1 MKLKVKN
8 EKLGE
13 VFSRAGLSLLLC
25 VGLTLPMVL
34 VLSLD
39 KYWPAAILMCF
50 VVTLVF
56 SLLNLER
63 RLKWFVLAG
72 FVIWQA
78 AEVLLSPGGGF
89 VISSITQVG
98 KSLFLKLSG
107 QPDALP
113 LLAMEAALLLAAL
126 FAVLSYFLCMRGA
139 GFYPVL
145 GILLI
150 VLMSVWFAGRQD
162 LLVYSLPAMITLVVL
177 YSRNIH
183 EDLPARRVVPI
194 AVIAVALSFL
204 LLPVGRVA
212 SPALEKVA
220 QDTRQAIYDYLFFTE
235 PRNVFSLA
243 SEGYYPEGQQQLGG
257 PVTPSE
263 QLAMTVKTPRNVLLR
278 GVIKDE
284 YTGRIWRDTT
294 GGRRYLYISPR
305 WRSLRDSFFN
315 VNLPAAQL
323 LSGTSLMEAQTV
335 SVTMEAP
342 SASTIFT
349 PQRVRDLA
357 PGSGMVVYFNNASEL
372 FITRDLVPGD
382 TYTVK
387 APLLQGGDPGVGTLV
402 EASRDTP
409 DDAYANISGAYTV
422 LPSHMEQPVFELAAN
437 ITQNYATP
445 YDKALAIKTY
455 LTRYFRYT
463 LDAAAPPENVDF
475 VTYFLFKGKEG
486 YCTYFASA
494 MTVLCRMAGLPAR
507 YVEGF
512 LAEPGADGIARVTG
526 RNAHAWT
533 EVYFSGFGWL
543 AFDATPP
550 QQQNNPPEES
560 PPPPESEPSPSPSPS
575 VNPEQ
580 TPTPAPQAPTPTPT
594 PNPTPS
600 PSPEPSIEPPPGEDL
615 PDQPPKPPI
624 FWWLLLILLVLAAM
638 IYLRLRM
645 TTPAARAR
653 RAKDERDAMNAYI
666 GGVYDILRLNRD
678 PPGLA
683 ESPLAH
689 AAKLDKQNKYPHPLL
704 PMAESLCLSQYSRH
718 PVQDGDVAVARETFA
733 ALYAPIGRFKKA
745 RFRLYRAFA
754 RRKNRK

>member
-1 MKLKVKN
+1 MKMKN

-13 VFSRAGLSLLLC
+13 AFSRAGLSLLLC

-34 VLSLD
+34 VLSLE

-50 VVTLVF
+50 GVTLALALS
-56 SLLNLER
+56 SLGK
-63 RLKWFVLAG
+63 RLKWFLLAG
-72 FVIWQA
+72 FVIWQGVEA
-78 AEVLLSPGGGF
+78 LLSPRGGY
-89 VISSITQVG
+89 VVSSIVQVG
-98 KSLFLKLSG
+98 KSLFLKLAG

-113 LLAMEAALLLAAL
+113 LFAMEAALLLAAV
-126 FAVLSYFLCMRGA
+126 FAAVSYFLCMRGA

-162 LLVYSLPAMITLVVL
+162 LLIYSLPAMVSLVVL

-194 AVIAVALSFL
+194 ATVAVALSFL
-204 LLPVGRVA
+204 LLPAGRVA

-235 PRNVFSLA
+235 PRNVFSLS

-257 PVTPSE
+257 PVTPSD
-263 QLAMTVKTPRNVLLR
+263 QLAMTVKAPKNVLLR

-284 YTGRIWRDTT
+284 YTGRMWRDTT

-315 VNLPAAQL
+315 VNLPTAQL
-323 LSGTSLMEAQTV
+323 VQGAGTLMEAQTV
-335 SVTMEAP
+335 AVTMESP

-357 PGSGMVVYFNNASEL
+357 PGAGMVVYFNNASEL

-387 APLLQGGDPGVGTLV
+387 APLIQGGDPGVGTLV
-402 EASRDTP
+402 EAAKDTP
-409 DDAYANISGAYTV
+409 DSAYTDISGMYTA
-422 LPSHMEQPVFELAAN
+422 LPGHLEQQVFELAVS
-437 ITQNYATP
+437 ITQNYNTP

-455 LTRYFRYT
+455 LSRYFRYT
-463 LDAAAPPENVDF
+463 LDAAAPPSNVDF
-475 VTYFLFKGKEG
+475 VTYFLLKGKEG

-494 MTVLCRMAGLPAR
+494 MTVLCRMVGLPAR

-512 LAEPGADGIARVTG
+512 LAEPGADGIAYVTG

-533 EVYFSGFGWL
+533 EVYFTGFGWL
-543 AFDATPP
+543 PFDPTPP
-550 QQQNNPPEES
+550 QQQQSPPEES

-575 VNPEQ
+575 VNPED

-594 PNPTPS
+594 PDPTPS
-600 PSPEPSIEPPPGEDL
+600 PSPVPSLEPPPGEDL
-615 PDQPPKPPI
+615 PDEPPKPPV
-624 FWWLLLILLVLAAM
+624 FWWLLLVLLLLAA
-638 IYLRLRM
+638 LTFVRLRM
-645 TTPAARAR
+645 TTPAARAS
-653 RAKDERDAMNAYI
+653 RAKNETEAMNAYI
-666 GGVYDILRLNRD
+666 GGVYDMLRLNRD
-678 PPGLA
+678 APSPA
-683 ESPLAH
+683 ESALAH
-689 AAKLDKQNKYPHPLL
+689 AARLDAQNKYPHPLL

-718 PVQDGDVAVARETFA
+718 PVQDGDVSVARETFT
-733 ALYAPIGRFKKA
+733 ALYAPLGKLKRA
-745 RFRLYRAFA
+745 RLRLYRAFA